1 MEEEERNKQLG
12 EVKAAEDER
21 INEMLTRCGL
31 QSVYLMVDRLWA
43 DDTDGMKL
51 QRLPGVETLTS
62 SFKEQLQNLVE
73 ELIEQGKSTFEV
85 LDNELKDAQRG
96 LKACRKVCM
105 SHGPQC
111 CGGGVALTCGCVHT
125 CWVFTQAQA
134 SDRQS
139 TALVS
144 AFQKKKKHM
153 LAAALKDGDGDPT
166 PGSPCLPA
174 CSHWVVRSVLQAL
187 TTSLRPFVC
196 SPQGHRAPPRREGGV
211 VQQAVAA
218 RDDAARTVHRDR
230 QRVRDQVHIFGDAT
244 KGHVWRLLPGS
255 RRRGECVR
263 SRSEQCSSRADASL

>member
-96 LKACRKVCM
+96 LKACRKGCM

-111 CGGGVALTCGCVHT
+111 CGGAWLSHVAACTH
-125 CWVFTQAQA
+125 A
-134 SDRQS
+134 
-139 TALVS
+139 
-144 AFQKKKKHM
+144 
-153 LAAALKDGDGDPT
+153 
-166 PGSPCLPA
+166 GSPRKHRPPTA
-174 CSHWVVRSVLQAL
+174 NRRHW
-187 TTSLRPFVC
+187 C
-196 SPQGHRAPPRREGGV
+196 RR
-211 VQQAVAA
+211 
-218 RDDAARTVHRDR
+218 
-230 QRVRDQVHIFGDAT
+230 
-244 KGHVWRLLPGS
+244 S
-255 RRRGECVR
+255 RRRR
-263 SRSEQCSSRADASL
+263 STC